1 MYLTLE
7 GLGRK
12 KNRYKNYPEGPDSG
26 KREIQEPKTEVKFS
40 EPGVSIDEQ
49 ERLKVLPGD
58 LITPTRKDLRFLTK
72 SDGLHDA
79 ERPSLSKKGRSRT
92 LSFSKD
98 VLSKKSSTEK
108 ESDRTRISRS
118 QSLNKNKE
126 GSERHL
132 KKDCT
137 PSLVEPLEPKGTCME
152 TRRRVFSNWINFV
165 LQDVLEDS
173 TASKPKELDIFFQD
187 GIFFCYLVE
196 KLSGRKMLRWHFN
209 PKDDLQKID
218 NIQMAIDHISSL
230 PGKFNL
236 DIDPTKIVQQRDEKS
251 ILEYLFLISQVFYF
265 GCQFPQSYQDST
277 PHVIAWFREKTSLS
291 FTNFDDELKEGITLA
306 QLLNYLKPSVISEQT
321 MMRSQGIRL
330 LEHALQVAY
339 EECGIPN
346 ILLASDLIKDHLDIV
361 SNSLYISLITHEIL
375 KKKKKKKK
383 KKSTLR

>member
-152 TRRRVFSNWINFV
+152 TRRRVFF
-165 LQDVLEDS
+165 
-173 TASKPKELDIFFQD
+173 ELDKFCSSRCSRRFHGFQAQRTRYFFFKMEFFFVTWWKNYREGKCFD
-187 GIFFCYLVE
+187 GILIPKMIYK
-196 KLSGRKMLRWHFN
+196 KLTISKWPSIISLHFLGN
-209 PKDDLQKID
+209 S
-218 NIQMAIDHISSL
+218 ISIS
-230 PGKFNL
+230 
-236 DIDPTKIVQQRDEKS
+236 IQQR
-251 ILEYLFLISQVFYF
+251 LFNNVM
-265 GCQFPQSYQDST
+265 
-277 PHVIAWFREKTSLS
+277 KSLS
-291 FTNFDDELKEGITLA
+291 
-306 QLLNYLKPSVISEQT
+306 
-321 MMRSQGIRL
+321 
-330 LEHALQVAY
+330 
-339 EECGIPN
+339 
-346 ILLASDLIKDHLDIV
+346 
-361 SNSLYISLITHEIL
+361 
-375 KKKKKKKK
+375 
-383 KKSTLR
+383 